1 MDKMKCRKS
10 RRLMDRYLRGDLCE
24 PLLEEYERHYI
35 GCASCFAE
43 LRIREKLA
51 LKEIRI
57 HAPERLKSGALKPA
71 LVFSS
76 LFLIVGAALFMVRMQ
91 KIRFYDRL
99 SRFDPPIFISSQ
111 LRNFQPSD
119 SEIESA
125 FARAMRFYNQKRYQ
139 DALDILQPLRPNL
152 LPHPKLSFFTGICL
166 LLEDH
171 PTDSIVM
178 FDSIIRT
185 MDPAY
190 FDEAIYFKGIALLR
204 LRKKSEAVDQFRNL
218 AGMISP
224 ISLQAREMIEKISD
238 R

>member
-1 MDKMKCRKS
+1 MKCRES
-10 RRLMDRYLRGDLCE
+10 RRLMDRYLQGGLAE
-24 PLLEEYERHYI
+24 PLLEEFERHYI
-35 GCASCFAE
+35 DCRSCFSE
-43 LRIREKLA
+43 LRVREKLA
-51 LKEIRI
+51 RKEIRI
-57 HAPERLKSGALKPA
+57 HAPERLQSFALKPV

-111 LRNFQPSD
+111 LRNYQPSD
-119 SEIESA
+119 SEIEAA
-125 FARAMRFYNQKRYQ
+125 FARAMRFYNQKRYR
-139 DALDILQPLRPNL
+139 DALDILQPLRPNR
-152 LPHPKLSFFTGICL
+152 LPHPKLSFFTGICH

-171 PTDSIVM
+171 PTDAIVM

-204 LRKKSEAVDQFRNL
+204 LRKKAEAIGQFRNL
-218 AGMISP
+218 AGMVSP
-224 ISLQAREMIEKISD
+224 FSIQAGEMIEKISD